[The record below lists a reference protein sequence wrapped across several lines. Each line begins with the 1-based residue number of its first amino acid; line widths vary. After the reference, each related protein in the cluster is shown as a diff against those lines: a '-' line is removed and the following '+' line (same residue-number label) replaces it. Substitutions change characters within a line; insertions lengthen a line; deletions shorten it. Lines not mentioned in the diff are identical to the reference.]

1 VFLEGLKD
9 KGGGN
14 MAINGFDKV
23 LRNQGKRVGN
33 KNEPVSESGPAEAA
47 VEATVQ
53 GVNGDTDAGAAKEE
67 DATPRNGN
75 NNGNKKGEEGKKSGK
90 GSKNGVEK
98 GEETKGNARKLLRKA
113 VKDAIRSQGKEVAT
127 ALLQK
132 VVDGD
137 KRSTEMMFSLIEKK
151 KKGGALSSRHGGL
164 TAADLLGSEE
174 EWESETDEAM
184 EGQSELGMGGREP
197 EGQ

>member
-14 MAINGFDKV
+14 MAINGFDKA
-23 LRNQGKRVGN
+23 LKNQGKRAGK
-33 KNEPVSESGPAEAA
+33 KNGPVSESGPAEAA
-47 VEATVQ
+47 VGATVPD
-53 GVNGDTDAGAAKEE
+53 VSANTDSGTKQEEKE
-67 DATPRNGN
+67 TPADGGRT
-75 NNGNKKGEEGKKSGK
+75 GE
-90 GSKNGVEK
+90 EK
-98 GEETKGNARKLLRKA
+98 GEERHESARRALRKA
-113 VKDAIRSQGKEVAT
+113 VKDAVRKRKKKIAE
-127 ALLQK
+127 ALIDKLI
-132 VVDGD
+132 DGNKD
-137 KRSTEMMFSLIEKK
+137 CAERVFSFIEKK